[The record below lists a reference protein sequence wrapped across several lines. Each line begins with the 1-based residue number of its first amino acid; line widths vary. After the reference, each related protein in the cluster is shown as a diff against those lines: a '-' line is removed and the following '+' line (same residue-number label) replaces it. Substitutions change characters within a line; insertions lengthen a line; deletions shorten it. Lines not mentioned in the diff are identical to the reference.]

1 MVDTQTGTWKEFTPR
16 LDSERDMPV
25 SVIAEAGDDY
35 LVVVGEKKTYIF
47 MTNKDGVIYNIW
59 AESYP
64 VRALM
69 SKEDYWNSVPNY
81 RMIDEKVT

>member
-1 MVDTQTGTWKEFTPR
+1 M
-16 LDSERDMPV
+16 
-25 SVIAEAGDDY
+25 IAEAGDDY
-35 LVVVGEKKTYIF
+35 LVVVGEKKTYIS